1 MYITGEITTATFA
14 LIENTKTNEY
24 KDKRKGPTY
33 TPNIE
38 DAQQFPVNAEL
49 FDKISWMTELNH
61 FVIHFCDQSTDEIN
75 GNRQQ
80 IHTTGQALR
89 QMFQSLNPT
98 LTTKQQLQQIGG
110 VIEPKPEPTPEPV
123 KVSPFRKKSYYK
135 HPTRDEWN
143 QYVTEQQERK
153 KKETIYLQEQYAVA
167 EQLHEQMLQTARNLH
182 IEHDKPHPNQPLMQL
197 GIFQTKTIGEC
208 LYAYFDTHFY
218 DIIAEHISY
227 YTHDVCFPDVCV
239 AQTTTLDLTTLPTTV
254 VVNGVTRMMTDL
266 IKTMWLQPHQKLN
279 RQELLANNQ
288 RYLFK
293 YKPSFSLQT
302 SEKGVFFVIELIP
315 HRWNML
321 APKPFENKF
330 DIQKYNKYSSIFN
343 EDPTEYL
350 QTIPH
355 KFKMLTIKKNVLAC
369 VNQWKQQHKTTIESI
384 KHRESDWWDVTRAPF
399 VNPTPNTNM
408 VYIAYLPTQ
417 DIIKVGR
424 TQNWES
430 RENTYRR
437 IQGPTPETTG
447 NMRLCYAYE
456 TPVTGDKAL
465 DTWLLYCTED
475 HLKHFA
481 NQRMSLV
488 AGNEFFRGLPV
499 QELCIQFDEYIR
511 NLSIHDLLSIRSMQ
525 QAKQFALNNHYDA
538 DRFLLALSQLATK
551 NP

>member
-61 FVIHFCDQSTDEIN
+61 FIIHFCNQSTDEIN
-75 GNRQQ
+75 GNRPK
-80 IHTTGQALR
+80 IHTTGQALQ

-98 LTTKQQLQQIGG
+98 LSTEKQLQQIGG
-110 VIEPKPEPTPEPV
+110 VIEPKPEPIKYFSKPVFTTP
-123 KVSPFRKKSYYK
+123 KTHSPKR
-135 HPTRDEWN
+135 PTRDEWN
-143 QYVTEQQERK
+143 QYIKKQEERK
-153 KKETIYLQEQYAVA
+153 QKEAIYLEEQYTLA
-167 EQLHEQMLQTARNLH
+167 QDLHKQMCQTAYNLQ
-182 IEHDKPHPNQPLMQL
+182 IKPATPHPNQPLMQL
-197 GIFQTKTIGEC
+197 GIFQTKTI
-208 LYAYFDTHFY
+208 
-218 DIIAEHISY
+218 
-227 YTHDVCFPDVCV
+227 
-239 AQTTTLDLTTLPTTV
+239 
-254 VVNGVTRMMTDL
+254 VTRLMKEL
-266 IKTMWLQPHQKLN
+266 IENMWLQPHKKLN
-279 RQELLANNQ
+279 RTKLLTNKQ
-288 RYLFK
+288 QYLFK
-293 YKPSFSLQT
+293 YKPSFTLQT
-302 SEKGVFFVIELIP
+302 SDKGVFFIIDLLP
-315 HRWNML
+315 HQWNMRP
-321 APKPFENKF
+321 PKPFKQRF
-330 DIQKYNKYSSIFN
+330 DIVDYNEYSSIFN

-350 QTIPH
+350 QTVPES
-355 KFKMLTIKKNVLAC
+355 FRLLTVKKHVLEC
-369 VNQWKQQHKTTIESI
+369 VNQWKQQHKTIIESRQ
-384 KHRESDWWDVTRAPF
+384 HRESDWWDVTRAPF
-399 VNPTPNTNM
+399 VNPTPNTNI

-437 IQGPTPETTG
+437 IQGPTLETTG
-447 NMRLCYAYE
+447 DMRLCYAHQTYS
-456 TPVTGDKAL
+456 TGDKAL
-465 DTWLLYCTED
+465 DAWLMYCTED

-538 DRFLLALSQLATK
+538 DRFLIALSQLATK

>member
-61 FVIHFCDQSTDEIN
+61 FIIHFCDQSTDEIN

-89 QMFQSLNPT
+89 QMFQSLNLT
-98 LTTKQQLQQIGG
+98 LTTEQQLQQIGG
-110 VIEPKPEPTPEPV
+110 VIEPKQEPELFKMFSKPKTHY
-123 KVSPFRKKSYYK
+123 KKQ
-135 HPTRDEWN
+135 PTRAELN
-143 QYVTEQQERK
+143 QCLKEQQERHQ
-153 KKETIYLQEQYAVA
+153 KEVIRIQKQFAVA
-167 EQLHEQMLQTARNLH
+167 QALHEQMCQTAQNLQ
-182 IEHDKPHPNQPLMQL
+182 IKQDTPNPNQPLMQL
-197 GIFQTKTIGEC
+197 GIFQTKTIREC
-208 LYAYFDTHFY
+208 LYTYFGTQYY
-218 DIIAEHISY
+218 DIIEEHKSY
-227 YTHDVCFPDVCV
+227 YTDNICV
-239 AQTTTLDLTTLPTTV
+239 AQTTTLDLTTLPTTIV
-254 VVNGVTRMMTDL
+254 VDGVTRLMKEL
-266 IKTMWLQPHQKLN
+266 IDTMWLKPHEEIN
-279 RQELLANNQ
+279 RQSLLDNQ
-288 RYLFK
+288 QKYLFK
-293 YKPSFSLQT
+293 YKPFFALQT
-302 SEKGVFFVIELIP
+302 SNKGVFFVVDLIP
-315 HRWNML
+315 HRWKMRE
-321 APKPFENKF
+321 PKTFKSTF
-330 DIQKYNKYSSIFN
+330 DIKAYTKYSSIFN

-350 QTIPH
+350 QTVPEL
-355 KFKMLTIKKNVLAC
+355 FRLLTVKKNVLEC
-369 VNQWKQQHKTTIESI
+369 VSQWKQQHKTIIESLQ
-384 KHRESDWWDVTRAPF
+384 HRESEWWDVTRAPF
-399 VNPTPNTNM
+399 VNPTPNTNL

-447 NMRLCYAYE
+447 DMRLCYAYE

-465 DTWLLYCTED
+465 DTWLMYCAED

-481 NQRMSLV
+481 NQRMDLV
-488 AGNEFFRGLPV
+488 AGNEFFHGLPI
-499 QELCIQFDEYIR
+499 QELCIQFDEYIH
-511 NLSIHDLLSIRSMQ
+511 NLSIKDILSIRSTQ
-525 QAKQFALNNHYDA
+525 QAKQFALNNHYDV
-538 DRFLLALSQLATK
+538 DRFLIALSQLAIK

>member
-61 FVIHFCDQSTDEIN
+61 FVIHFCNQSTDEIN
-75 GNRQQ
+75 GNKPK
-80 IHTTGQALR
+80 IHTTGQASQ

-98 LTTKQQLQQIGG
+98 LTTEQQLQQIGG
-110 VIEPKPEPTPEPV
+110 VIEPKPEPIKYFSKPVFTTP
-123 KVSPFRKKSYYK
+123 KTHSPKR
-135 HPTRDEWN
+135 PTRDEWN
-143 QYVTEQQERK
+143 QYMKEQEERK
-153 KKETIYLQEQYAVA
+153 QKEAIYLEEQYTLA
-167 EQLHEQMLQTARNLH
+167 QDLHKQMCQTAYNLQ
-182 IEHDKPHPNQPLMQL
+182 IKPATPHPNQPLMQL
-197 GIFQTKTIGEC
+197 GIFQTKTIREC
-208 LYAYFDTHFY
+208 LYAYFGTQFY
-218 DIIAEHISY
+218 DIIAEHKSY
-227 YTHDVCFPDVCV
+227 YTDNVCV
-239 AQTTTLDLTTLPTTV
+239 AQTTTLDLTTLPTTIV
-254 VVNGVTRMMTDL
+254 VDGVTRLMKEL
-266 IKTMWLQPHQKLN
+266 IETMWLQPHKKLN
-279 RQELLANNQ
+279 RTKLLTNKQ
-288 RYLFK
+288 QYLFK
-293 YKPSFSLQT
+293 YKPSFTLQT
-302 SEKGVFFVIELIP
+302 SDKGVFFIIDLIP
-315 HRWNML
+315 HQWNMRP
-321 APKPFENKF
+321 PKPFKQRF
-330 DIQKYNKYSSIFN
+330 DIVDYNEYSSIFN

-350 QTIPH
+350 QTVPES
-355 KFKMLTIKKNVLAC
+355 FRLLTVKKHVLEC
-369 VNQWKQQHKTTIESI
+369 VSQWKQQHKTIIESRQ
-384 KHRESDWWDVTRAPF
+384 HRESDWWDVTRAPF
-399 VNPTPNTNM
+399 VNPTPNTNI

-437 IQGPTPETTG
+437 IQGPTLETTG
-447 NMRLCYAYE
+447 DMRLCYAHQTYS
-456 TPVTGDKAL
+456 TGDKAL
-465 DTWLLYCTED
+465 DTWLMYCTED

-488 AGNEFFRGLPV
+488 AGKEFFRGLPV

-538 DRFLLALSQLATK
+538 DRFLIVLSQLATK

>member
-98 LTTKQQLQQIGG
+98 LTTEQQLQQIGG

-135 HPTRDEWN
+135 RPTRDEWN
-143 QYVTEQQERK
+143 QYMKEQQERK
-153 KKETIYLQEQYAVA
+153 RQETLYVQEQYALA
-167 EQLHEQMLQTARNLH
+167 QDYHKHMCQTVHNLR
-182 IEHDKPHPNQPLMQL
+182 IQHDTPHPDQQLMQL
-197 GIFQTKTIGEC
+197 GIYQTKTIREC
-208 LYAYFDTHFY
+208 LYAYFGTQFY
-218 DIIAEHISY
+218 DIITEHTSY
-227 YTHDVCFPDVCV
+227 TTPDDVCIS
-239 AQTTTLDLTTLPTTV
+239 QTTTLDLTTLPTTV
-254 VVNGVTRMMTDL
+254 IVDGVTRLMKDL
-266 IKTMWLQPHQKLN
+266 IETMWLQPHKELMLQKVLV
-279 RQELLANNQ
+279 NQ
-288 RYLFK
+288 QYYLFK

-302 SEKGVFFVIELIP
+302 SDEGVFFKVTLIP
-315 HRWNML
+315 HKWNMR
-321 APKPFENKF
+321 PPRPFKNKG
-330 DIQKYNKYSSIFN
+330 DVEDYLEELSIFN

-350 QTIPH
+350 QTVPEP
-355 KFKMLTIKKNVLAC
+355 FRLLTVKKHVLEC
-369 VNQWKQQHKTTIESI
+369 VNQWKQQHKTIIESRQ
-384 KHRESDWWDVTRAPF
+384 HRESEWWDVTRAPF
-399 VNPTPNTNM
+399 VNPTPNTNI

-424 TQNWES
+424 TQNWET

-447 NMRLCYAYE
+447 DMRLCYAHPTY
-456 TPVTGDKAL
+456 TTGDKAL

-481 NQRMSLV
+481 NQRMDLV
-488 AGNEFFRGLPV
+488 AGNEFFHGLPI

-511 NLSIHDLLSIRSMQ
+511 NLSIKDILSIRSTQ

>member
-33 TPNIE
+33 TSNIE

-61 FVIHFCDQSTDEIN
+61 FVIHFCNQSTDEIN
-75 GNRQQ
+75 GNKPK
-80 IHTTGQALR
+80 IHTTGQALQ

-98 LTTKQQLQQIGG
+98 LTTEQQLQQIGG
-110 VIEPKPEPTPEPV
+110 VIEPKPEPIKYFSKPVFTTP
-123 KVSPFRKKSYYK
+123 KTHSPKR
-135 HPTRDEWN
+135 PTRDEWN
-143 QYVTEQQERK
+143 QYMKEQEKRK
-153 KKETIYLQEQYAVA
+153 QKEAIYLEEQYTLA
-167 EQLHEQMLQTARNLH
+167 QDLHKQMCQTAYNLQ
-182 IEHDKPHPNQPLMQL
+182 IKPATPHPNQPLMQL
-197 GIFQTKTIGEC
+197 GIFQTKTIREC
-208 LYAYFDTHFY
+208 LYAYFGTQFY
-218 DIIAEHISY
+218 DIIAEHKSY
-227 YTHDVCFPDVCV
+227 YTDNVCV
-239 AQTTTLDLTTLPTTV
+239 AQTTTLDLTTLPTTIV
-254 VVNGVTRMMTDL
+254 IDGVTRLVKEL
-266 IKTMWLQPHQKLN
+266 IETMWLQPHKKLN
-279 RQELLANNQ
+279 RTKLLTNKQ
-288 RYLFK
+288 QYLFK
-293 YKPSFSLQT
+293 YKPSFTLQT
-302 SEKGVFFVIELIP
+302 SDKGVFFIIDLIP
-315 HRWNML
+315 HQWNMRP
-321 APKPFENKF
+321 PKPFKQRF
-330 DIQKYNKYSSIFN
+330 DIVDYNEYSSIFN

-350 QTIPH
+350 QTVPEE
-355 KFKMLTIKKNVLAC
+355 FRLLTVKKHVLES
-369 VNQWKQQHKTTIESI
+369 VNQWKQQHKTIIESRQ
-384 KHRESDWWDVTRAPF
+384 HRESDWWDVTRAPF
-399 VNPTPNTNM
+399 VNPTPNTNI

-437 IQGPTPETTG
+437 IQGPTLETTG
-447 NMRLCYAYE
+447 DMRLCYAHQTYS
-456 TPVTGDKAL
+456 TGDKAL
-465 DTWLLYCTED
+465 DTWLMYCTED

-538 DRFLLALSQLATK
+538 DRFLIVLSQLATK

>member
-61 FVIHFCDQSTDEIN
+61 FIIHFCNQSKDEIN
-75 GNRQQ
+75 GNRPK
-80 IHTTGQALR
+80 IHTTGQALQ

-98 LTTKQQLQQIGG
+98 LSTEKQLQQIGG
-110 VIEPKPEPTPEPV
+110 VIEPKPEPIKYFSKPVFTTP
-123 KVSPFRKKSYYK
+123 KTHSPKR
-135 HPTRDEWN
+135 PTRDEWN
-143 QYVTEQQERK
+143 QYMKEQEKRK
-153 KKETIYLQEQYAVA
+153 QKEAIYLEEQYTLA
-167 EQLHEQMLQTARNLH
+167 QDLHKQMCQTAYNLQ
-182 IEHDKPHPNQPLMQL
+182 IKPATPHPNQPLMQL
-197 GIFQTKTIGEC
+197 GIFQTKTIREC
-208 LYAYFDTHFY
+208 LYAYFGTQFY
-218 DIIAEHISY
+218 DIIAEHKSY
-227 YTHDVCFPDVCV
+227 YTDNVCV
-239 AQTTTLDLTTLPTTV
+239 AQTTTLDLTTLPTTIV
-254 VVNGVTRMMTDL
+254 VDGVTRLMKEL
-266 IKTMWLQPHQKLN
+266 IETMWLQPHKKLN
-279 RQELLANNQ
+279 RTKLLTNKQ
-288 RYLFK
+288 QYLFK
-293 YKPSFSLQT
+293 YKPSFTLQT
-302 SEKGVFFVIELIP
+302 SDKGVFFIIDLIP
-315 HRWNML
+315 HQWNMRP
-321 APKPFENKF
+321 PKPFKQRF
-330 DIQKYNKYSSIFN
+330 DIVDYNEYSSIFN

-350 QTIPH
+350 QTVPES
-355 KFKMLTIKKNVLAC
+355 FRLLTVKKHVLEC
-369 VNQWKQQHKTTIESI
+369 VSQWKQQHKTIIESRQN
-384 KHRESDWWDVTRAPF
+384 RESEWWDVTRAPF
-399 VNPTPNTNM
+399 VNPTPNTNI

-424 TQNWES
+424 TQNWET

-437 IQGPTPETTG
+437 IQGPTLETTG
-447 NMRLCYAYE
+447 DMRLCYAHQTYS
-456 TPVTGDKAL
+456 TGDKAL
-465 DTWLLYCTED
+465 DTWLMYCTED

-538 DRFLLALSQLATK
+538 DRFLIALSQLATR

>member
-61 FVIHFCDQSTDEIN
+61 FVIHFCNQSTDEIN
-75 GNRQQ
+75 GNKPK
-80 IHTTGQALR
+80 IHTTGQALQ

-98 LTTKQQLQQIGG
+98 LTTEQQLQQIGG
-110 VIEPKPEPTPEPV
+110 VIEPKPEVKPEPV
-123 KVSPFRKKSYYK
+123 KVSTFRKKSYYK
-135 HPTRDEWN
+135 RPTHDEWN
-143 QYVTEQQERK
+143 QYMKEQQERK
-153 KKETIYLQEQYAVA
+153 RQEILYAQEQYALA
-167 EQLHEQMLQTARNLH
+167 QDHYKYMCQTVHNLR
-182 IEHDKPHPNQPLMQL
+182 IQHDTPHPDQPLMQL
-197 GIFQTKTIGEC
+197 GIYQTKTIREC
-208 LYAYFDTHFY
+208 LYTYFGTQFY
-218 DIIAEHISY
+218 DIITEHTSY
-227 YTHDVCFPDVCV
+227 TTPDDGCI

-254 VVNGVTRMMTDL
+254 IIDGVTRLIKDL
-266 IKTMWLQPHQKLN
+266 IKTMWLQPHKELMLQKVLV
-279 RQELLANNQ
+279 NQ
-288 RYLFK
+288 QYYLFK
-293 YKPSFSLQT
+293 YKPSFELQT
-302 SEKGVFFVIELIP
+302 SNKGVFFKIALIP
-315 HRWNML
+315 HKWNMR
-321 APKPFENKF
+321 PPRPFKNKG
-330 DIQKYNKYSSIFN
+330 DVEYYLDELSIFN
-343 EDPTEYL
+343 EDPTHHL
-350 QTIPH
+350 QTVPES
-355 KFKMLTIKKNVLAC
+355 FRLLTVKKHVLEC
-369 VNQWKQQHKTTIESI
+369 VSQWKQQHKTIIESRQ
-384 KHRESDWWDVTRAPF
+384 HQESEWWDVTRAPF
-399 VNPTPNTNM
+399 VNPTPNTNI

-424 TQNWES
+424 TQNWET

-447 NMRLCYAYE
+447 DMRLCYAHPTY
-456 TPVTGDKAL
+456 TTGDKAL

-475 HLKHFA
+475 HLKRFA
-481 NQRMSLV
+481 SKRMELV

-525 QAKQFALNNHYDA
+525 QAKQFALNNHYDV

>member
-14 LIENTKTNEY
+14 LIKNTKTNEY

-61 FVIHFCDQSTDEIN
+61 FIIHFCNQSTDEIN
-75 GNRQQ
+75 GNRPK
-80 IHTTGQALR
+80 IHTTGQALQ

-98 LTTKQQLQQIGG
+98 LSTEKQLQQIGG
-110 VIEPKPEPTPEPV
+110 VIEPKPEPIKYFSKPVFTTP
-123 KVSPFRKKSYYK
+123 KTHSPKR
-135 HPTRDEWN
+135 PTRDEWN
-143 QYVTEQQERK
+143 QYMKKQEERK
-153 KKETIYLQEQYAVA
+153 QKEAIYLEEQYTLT
-167 EQLHEQMLQTARNLH
+167 QDLHKQMCQTAYNLQ
-182 IEHDKPHPNQPLMQL
+182 IKPATPHPNQPLMQL
-197 GIFQTKTIGEC
+197 GIFQTKTIREC
-208 LYAYFDTHFY
+208 LYAYFGTQFY
-218 DIIAEHISY
+218 DIIAEHKSY
-227 YTHDVCFPDVCV
+227 YTDNVCV
-239 AQTTTLDLTTLPTTV
+239 TQTTTLDLTTLPTTIV
-254 VVNGVTRMMTDL
+254 VDGVTRLMKEL
-266 IKTMWLQPHQKLN
+266 IENMWLQPHKKLN
-279 RQELLANNQ
+279 RTKLLTNKQ
-288 RYLFK
+288 QYLFK
-293 YKPSFSLQT
+293 YKPSFTLQT
-302 SEKGVFFVIELIP
+302 SDKGVFFIIDLIP
-315 HRWNML
+315 HQWNMRP
-321 APKPFENKF
+321 PKPFKQRF
-330 DIQKYNKYSSIFN
+330 DIVDYNEYSSIFN
-343 EDPTEYL
+343 EGPTEYL
-350 QTIPH
+350 QTVPES
-355 KFKMLTIKKNVLAC
+355 FRLLTVKKHVLEC
-369 VNQWKQQHKTTIESI
+369 VSQWKQQHKTIIESRQ
-384 KHRESDWWDVTRAPF
+384 HRESDWWDVTRAPF
-399 VNPTPNTNM
+399 VNPTPNTNI

-437 IQGPTPETTG
+437 IQGPTLETTG
-447 NMRLCYAYE
+447 DMRLCYAHQTYS
-456 TPVTGDKAL
+456 TGDKAL
-465 DTWLLYCTED
+465 DTWLMYCTED

-538 DRFLLALSQLATK
+538 DRFLIVLSQLATK

>member
-75 GNRQQ
+75 RNRPQ
-80 IHTTGQALR
+80 IHTTGQALQ

-98 LTTKQQLQQIGG
+98 LTTEQQLQQIGG
-110 VIEPKPEPTPEPV
+110 VIEPKPEPIKYFSKPVFTTP
-123 KVSPFRKKSYYK
+123 KTHSPKR
-135 HPTRDEWN
+135 PTRDEWN
-143 QYVTEQQERK
+143 QYMKEQEERK
-153 KKETIYLQEQYAVA
+153 QKEAIYLEEQYTLA
-167 EQLHEQMLQTARNLH
+167 QDLHKQMCQTAYNLQ
-182 IEHDKPHPNQPLMQL
+182 IKPATPHPNQPLMQL
-197 GIFQTKTIGEC
+197 GIFQTKTVREC
-208 LYAYFDTHFY
+208 LYAYFGTQFY
-218 DIIAEHISY
+218 DIIAEHKSY
-227 YTHDVCFPDVCV
+227 YTDNVCV
-239 AQTTTLDLTTLPTTV
+239 AQTTTLDLTTLPTTIV
-254 VVNGVTRMMTDL
+254 VDGVTRLVKEL
-266 IKTMWLQPHQKLN
+266 IETMWLQPHKKLN
-279 RQELLANNQ
+279 RTKLLTNKQ
-288 RYLFK
+288 QYLFK
-293 YKPSFSLQT
+293 YKPSFTLQT
-302 SEKGVFFVIELIP
+302 SDKGVFFIIDLIP
-315 HRWNML
+315 HQWNMRP
-321 APKPFENKF
+321 PKPFKQRF
-330 DIQKYNKYSSIFN
+330 DIVDYNEYSSIFN
-343 EDPTEYL
+343 EDLTEYL
-350 QTIPH
+350 QTVPEE
-355 KFKMLTIKKNVLAC
+355 FRLLTVKKHVLES
-369 VNQWKQQHKTTIESI
+369 VNQWKQQHKTTIESRQ
-384 KHRESDWWDVTRAPF
+384 HRESEWWDVTRAPF
-399 VNPTPNTNM
+399 VNPTPNTNI

-437 IQGPTPETTG
+437 IQGPTLETTG
-447 NMRLCYAYE
+447 DMRLCYAHQTYS
-456 TPVTGDKAL
+456 TGDKAL
-465 DTWLLYCTED
+465 DTLLMYCTED

-538 DRFLLALSQLATK
+538 DRFLIALSQLATK

>member
-61 FVIHFCDQSTDEIN
+61 FIIHFCNQSTDEIN
-75 GNRQQ
+75 GNRPK
-80 IHTTGQALR
+80 IHTTGQALQ

-98 LTTKQQLQQIGG
+98 LSTEKQLQQIGG
-110 VIEPKPEPTPEPV
+110 VIEPKPEVKPKPV

-135 HPTRDEWN
+135 RPTHDEWN
-143 QYVTEQQERK
+143 QYMKEQQERK
-153 KKETIYLQEQYAVA
+153 QKEDIYLQEQYAVA
-167 EQLHEQMLQTARNLH
+167 EQLHKQMRHTAQNLH
-182 IEHDKPHPNQPLMQL
+182 IEHDTPHPKQPLMQL

-208 LYAYFDTHFY
+208 LYTYFGTQFY

-227 YTHDVCFPDVCV
+227 YTHDVCFPDICI

-254 VVNGVTRMMTDL
+254 VVDGVTRMMTDL

-279 RQELLANNQ
+279 RKELLENNQ
-288 RYLFK
+288 QYLFK

-315 HRWNML
+315 HKWNMRP
-321 APKPFENKF
+321 PKQFRQRF
-330 DIQKYNKYSSIFN
+330 DIVDYSEYSSIFN

-350 QTIPH
+350 QTVPES
-355 KFKMLTIKKNVLAC
+355 FRLLTVKKHVLEC
-369 VNQWKQQHKTTIESI
+369 VSQWKQQHKTIIESRQ
-384 KHRESDWWDVTRAPF
+384 HRESEWWDVTRAPF
-399 VNPTPNTNM
+399 VNPTPNTNL

-430 RENTYRR
+430 RENTYRH

-447 NMRLCYAYE
+447 DMRLCYAYE

-465 DTWLLYCTED
+465 DTWLMYCTED
-475 HLKHFA
+475 HLKRFA
-481 NQRMSLV
+481 NKRMELV
-488 AGNEFFRGLPV
+488 AGNEFFRGMDI
-499 QELCIQFDEYIR
+499 QELCIQFNDYITH
-511 NLSIHDLLSIRSMQ
+511 LSIKDVVSIRSKQ
-525 QAKQFALNNHYDA
+525 QAKRFALQNNYHTE
-538 DRFLLALSQLATK
+538 RFLDALSQI
-551 NP
+551 

>member
-75 GNRQQ
+75 ENRPK
-80 IHTTGQALR
+80 IHTTGQSLQ

-98 LTTKQQLQQIGG
+98 LTTEQQLEQIGG
-110 VIEPKPEPTPEPV
+110 VFEPKTI
-123 KVSPFRKKSYYK
+123 KLYFGKKKTIYQK
-135 HPTRDEWN
+135 RATNTEWN
-143 QYVTEQQERK
+143 QYMKEQQKRK
-153 KKETIYLQEQYAVA
+153 QKEALYVQEQYALA
-167 EQLHEQMLQTARNLH
+167 QDLYKQMCQTARNLQ
-182 IEHDKPHPNQPLMQL
+182 IKHDTPHPDQPLMQL
-197 GIFQTKTIGEC
+197 GIYQTKTIREC
-208 LYAYFDTHFY
+208 LYVYFGTQFY
-218 DIIAEHISY
+218 DIIAEHTSY
-227 YTHDVCFPDVCV
+227 HTPNDVCV
-239 AQTTTLDLTTLPTTV
+239 AQTTTLDLTTLSTTMIV
-254 VVNGVTRMMTDL
+254 DGVTRLMKDL
-266 IKTMWLQPHQKLN
+266 IETMWLQPHEDLTRQKVSDS
-279 RQELLANNQ
+279 QQ
-288 RYLFK
+288 YYLFK
-293 YKPSFSLQT
+293 YKPSFKLQT
-302 SEKGVFFVIELIP
+302 SNKGVFFEITLIP
-315 HRWNML
+315 HKWNFRP
-321 APKPFENKF
+321 PKPFKSEF
-330 DIQKYNKYSSIFN
+330 DVRSYREYSSIFN

-350 QTIPH
+350 QTVPES
-355 KFKMLTIKKNVLAC
+355 FRLLTVKKHVLESM
-369 VNQWKQQHKTTIESI
+369 NQWKQQHKTIIESRQ
-384 KHRESDWWDVTRAPF
+384 HRESKWWDVTRAPF
-399 VNPTPNTNM
+399 VNPTPNTNL

-447 NMRLCYAYE
+447 DMRLCYAHPTY
-456 TPVTGDKAL
+456 TTGDKAL

-499 QELCIQFDEYIR
+499 QELCIQFDEYIH
-511 NLSIHDLLSIRSMQ
+511 NLSIKDILSIRSTQ
-525 QAKQFALNNHYDA
+525 QAKQFALNNHYDV

>member
-75 GNRQQ
+75 GNRPK
-80 IHTTGQALR
+80 IHTTGQALQ
-89 QMFQSLNPT
+89 QMFQSLNPNQ
-98 LTTKQQLQQIGG
+98 TTEQQLRQIGG
-110 VIEPKPEPTPEPV
+110 MIESKPDIKPEPVNVIPT
-123 KVSPFRKKSYYK
+123 SKKSYYK
-135 HPTRDEWN
+135 RPTRAEWN
-143 QYVTEQQERK
+143 KYLLEQQERK
-153 KKETIYLQEQYAVA
+153 QQKELYLQEQYVLAQ
-167 EQLHEQMLQTARNLH
+167 ELNKQMKQTARNLH
-182 IEHDKPHPNQPLMQL
+182 IEHDTPHPNQPLMQL
-197 GIFQTKTIGEC
+197 GVFKTKTIREC
-208 LYAYFDTHFY
+208 LYAYFGTQFY
-218 DIIAEHISY
+218 DIIAEHKSY

-254 VVNGVTRMMTDL
+254 VVDGVTRMMTNL

-279 RQELLANNQ
+279 RQELLANSQ
-288 RYLFK
+288 QYLFK

-302 SEKGVFFVIELIP
+302 SDKGVFFVIELIP
-315 HRWNML
+315 HRWNTPE
-321 APKPFENKF
+321 PKPFKTEF
-330 DIQKYNKYSSIFN
+330 DIRKYREYSSIFN
-343 EDPTEYL
+343 EDPTHHL
-350 QTIPH
+350 QTVPES
-355 KFKMLTIKKNVLAC
+355 FRVLTVKKHVLER
-369 VNQWKQQHKTTIESI
+369 VNQWKQQHKTIIESRQ
-384 KHRESDWWDVTRAPF
+384 HRESEWWDVTRAPF
-399 VNPTPNTNM
+399 VNPTPNTNL

-447 NMRLCYAYE
+447 DMRLCYARPTY
-456 TPVTGDKAL
+456 TTGDKAL
-465 DTWLLYCTED
+465 DTWLMYCTED
-475 HLKHFA
+475 HLKRFA
-481 NQRMSLV
+481 NKRMELV

-538 DRFLLALSQLATK
+538 DRFLIALSQLATK

>member
-61 FVIHFCDQSTDEIN
+61 FVIHFCNQSTDEIN
-75 GNRQQ
+75 GNKPK
-80 IHTTGQALR
+80 IHTTGQALQ

-98 LTTKQQLQQIGG
+98 LTTEQQLQQIGG
-110 VIEPKPEPTPEPV
+110 VIEPKPEVKPEPV
-123 KVSPFRKKSYYK
+123 KVSTLRKKSYYK
-135 HPTRDEWN
+135 RPTHDEWN
-143 QYVTEQQERK
+143 QYMKEQQERK
-153 KKETIYLQEQYAVA
+153 RQEILYAQEQYALA
-167 EQLHEQMLQTARNLH
+167 QNHYKYMCQTVHNLR
-182 IEHDKPHPNQPLMQL
+182 IQHDTPHPDQPLMQL
-197 GIFQTKTIGEC
+197 GIYQTKTIREC
-208 LYAYFDTHFY
+208 LYTYFGTQFY
-218 DIIAEHISY
+218 DIITEHTSY
-227 YTHDVCFPDVCV
+227 TTPDDGCI

-254 VVNGVTRMMTDL
+254 IIDGVTRLMKDL
-266 IKTMWLQPHQKLN
+266 IKTMWLQPHKELMLQKVLV
-279 RQELLANNQ
+279 NQ
-288 RYLFK
+288 QYYLFK
-293 YKPSFSLQT
+293 YKPSFELQT
-302 SEKGVFFVIELIP
+302 SNKGVFFKIALIP
-315 HRWNML
+315 HKWNMR
-321 APKPFENKF
+321 PPRPFKNKG
-330 DIQKYNKYSSIFN
+330 DVEYYLDELSIFN
-343 EDPTEYL
+343 EDPTHHL
-350 QTIPH
+350 QTVPES
-355 KFKMLTIKKNVLAC
+355 FRLLTVKKHVLEC
-369 VNQWKQQHKTTIESI
+369 VSQWKQQHKTIIESRQ
-384 KHRESDWWDVTRAPF
+384 HRESDWWDVTRAPF
-399 VNPTPNTNM
+399 VNPTPNTNI

-437 IQGPTPETTG
+437 IQGPTLETTG
-447 NMRLCYAYE
+447 DMRLCYAHQTYS
-456 TPVTGDKAL
+456 TGDKAL
-465 DTWLLYCTED
+465 DTWLMYCTED

-538 DRFLLALSQLATK
+538 DRFLIVLSQLATK

>member
-1 MYITGEITTATFA
+1 MYITGEITNATFA

-75 GNRQQ
+75 RNRPQ
-80 IHTTGQALR
+80 IHTTGQALQ

-98 LTTKQQLQQIGG
+98 LTTEQQLQQIGG
-110 VIEPKPEPTPEPV
+110 AIEPKPEPIKYFSKPVFTTP
-123 KVSPFRKKSYYK
+123 KTHSPKR
-135 HPTRDEWN
+135 PTRDEWN
-143 QYVTEQQERK
+143 QYMKEQEERK
-153 KKETIYLQEQYAVA
+153 QKETIYLEEQYTLA
-167 EQLHEQMLQTARNLH
+167 QDLHKQMCQTAYNLQ
-182 IEHDKPHPNQPLMQL
+182 IKPATPHPNQPLMQL
-197 GIFQTKTIGEC
+197 GIFQTKTIREC
-208 LYAYFDTHFY
+208 LYAYFGTQFY
-218 DIIAEHISY
+218 DIIAEHKSY
-227 YTHDVCFPDVCV
+227 YTDNVCV
-239 AQTTTLDLTTLPTTV
+239 AQTTTLDLTTLPTTIV
-254 VVNGVTRMMTDL
+254 IDGVTRLVKEL
-266 IKTMWLQPHQKLN
+266 IETMWLQPHKKLN
-279 RQELLANNQ
+279 RTKLLTNKQ
-288 RYLFK
+288 QYLFK
-293 YKPSFSLQT
+293 YKPSFTLQT
-302 SEKGVFFVIELIP
+302 SDKGVFFIIDLIP
-315 HRWNML
+315 HQWNMRP
-321 APKPFENKF
+321 PKQFKQRF
-330 DIQKYNKYSSIFN
+330 DIVDYNEYSSIFN

-350 QTIPH
+350 QTVPEE
-355 KFKMLTIKKNVLAC
+355 FRLLTVKKHVLES
-369 VNQWKQQHKTTIESI
+369 VNQWKQQHKTIIESRQ
-384 KHRESDWWDVTRAPF
+384 HRESDWWDITRAPF
-399 VNPTPNTNM
+399 VNPTPNTNI

-437 IQGPTPETTG
+437 IQGPTLETTG
-447 NMRLCYAYE
+447 DMRLCYAHQTYS
-456 TPVTGDKAL
+456 TGDKAL
-465 DTWLLYCTED
+465 DTWLMYCTED

-488 AGNEFFRGLPV
+488 TGNEFFRGLPV

-538 DRFLLALSQLATK
+538 DRFLIVLSQLATK

>member
-14 LIENTKTNEY
+14 LIENTKTLEY

-49 FDKISWMTELNH
+49 FDKISWMTELNP
-61 FVIHFCDQSTDEIN
+61 FVIHFCNQSTDEIN
-75 GNRQQ
+75 GNKPK
-80 IHTTGQALR
+80 IHTTGQALQ

-98 LTTKQQLQQIGG
+98 LSTEQQLEQIGG
-110 VIEPKPEPTPEPV
+110 VFEPKTIKLYFGE
-123 KVSPFRKKSYYK
+123 KKTIYQKRATS
-135 HPTRDEWN
+135 TEWN
-143 QYVTEQQERK
+143 KYMKEEQERK
-153 KKETIYLQEQYAVA
+153 QKEALYVQEQYALA
-167 EQLHEQMLQTARNLH
+167 QDLHKQMCQTARNLQ
-182 IEHDKPHPNQPLMQL
+182 IKHDTPHPDQPLMQL
-197 GIFQTKTIGEC
+197 GIHQTKTIREC
-208 LYAYFDTHFY
+208 LYAYFGTQFY
-218 DIIAEHISY
+218 DIITEHTSY
-227 YTHDVCFPDVCV
+227 TTPDDVYV
-239 AQTTTLDLTTLPTTV
+239 AQTTTMDLTTLPTTMIV
-254 VVNGVTRMMTDL
+254 DGVTRLMKDL
-266 IKTMWLQPHQKLN
+266 IETMWLQPHEDLTQQKVSD
-279 RQELLANNQ
+279 NQ
-288 RYLFK
+288 QHYLFK
-293 YKPSFSLQT
+293 YKPSFKLQT
-302 SEKGVFFVIELIP
+302 SNKGVFFEIALIP
-315 HRWNML
+315 HKWNFRP
-321 APKPFENKF
+321 PKPFKSEF
-330 DIQKYNKYSSIFN
+330 DIRSYREYSSIFN

-350 QTIPH
+350 QTVPEE
-355 KFKMLTIKKNVLAC
+355 FRLLTVKKHVLES
-369 VNQWKQQHKTTIESI
+369 VNQWKQQHKTIIESRQ
-384 KHRESDWWDVTRAPF
+384 HRESEWWDVTRAPF
-399 VNPTPNTNM
+399 VNPTPNTNI

-437 IQGPTPETTG
+437 IQGPTLETTG
-447 NMRLCYAYE
+447 DMRLCYAHQTYS
-456 TPVTGDKAL
+456 TGDKAL
-465 DTWLLYCTED
+465 DTWLMYCTED

-538 DRFLLALSQLATK
+538 DRFLIVLSQLATK

>member
-1 MYITGEITTATFA
+1 MYITGEITTSTFA

-61 FVIHFCDQSTDEIN
+61 FIIHFCNQSTDEIN
-75 GNRQQ
+75 RNRPK
-80 IHTTGQALR
+80 IHTTGQALQ

-98 LTTKQQLQQIGG
+98 LSTEKQLQQIGG
-110 VIEPKPEPTPEPV
+110 VIEPKPEVKPEPV
-123 KVSPFRKKSYYK
+123 KVSSFRKKSYYK
-135 HPTRDEWN
+135 RPTHDEWN
-143 QYVTEQQERK
+143 QYMKEQQERK
-153 KKETIYLQEQYAVA
+153 RQEILYAQEQYALA
-167 EQLHEQMLQTARNLH
+167 QDHYKYMCQTVHNLR
-182 IEHDKPHPNQPLMQL
+182 IQHDTPHPDQPLMQL
-197 GIFQTKTIGEC
+197 GIYQTKTIREC
-208 LYAYFDTHFY
+208 LYTYFGTQFY
-218 DIIAEHISY
+218 DIITEHTSY
-227 YTHDVCFPDVCV
+227 TTPDDGCI

-254 VVNGVTRMMTDL
+254 IIDGVTRLMKDL
-266 IKTMWLQPHQKLN
+266 IKTMWLQPHKELMLQKVLV
-279 RQELLANNQ
+279 NQ
-288 RYLFK
+288 QYYLFK
-293 YKPSFSLQT
+293 YKPSFELQT
-302 SEKGVFFVIELIP
+302 SNKGVFFKIALIP
-315 HRWNML
+315 HKWNMR
-321 APKPFENKF
+321 PPRPFKNKG
-330 DIQKYNKYSSIFN
+330 DVEYYLDELSIFN
-343 EDPTEYL
+343 EDPTHHL
-350 QTIPH
+350 QTVPES
-355 KFKMLTIKKNVLAC
+355 FRLLTVKKHVLEC
-369 VNQWKQQHKTTIESI
+369 VNQWKQQHKTIIESRQ
-384 KHRESDWWDVTRAPF
+384 HRESEWWDVTRAPF
-399 VNPTPNTNM
+399 VNPTPNTNL

-437 IQGPTPETTG
+437 IQGPTLETTG
-447 NMRLCYAYE
+447 DIRLCYAHQTYS
-456 TPVTGDKAL
+456 TGDKAL
-465 DTWLLYCTED
+465 DTWLMYCTED

-538 DRFLLALSQLATK
+538 DRFLIVLSQLATK

>member
-14 LIENTKTNEY
+14 LIENTKTLEY

-61 FVIHFCDQSTDEIN
+61 FIIHFCDQSTDEIN

-98 LTTKQQLQQIGG
+98 LTTEQQLQQIGG
-110 VIEPKPEPTPEPV
+110 VIEPKLEPELFKMFSKPKTHY
-123 KVSPFRKKSYYK
+123 KKQ
-135 HPTRDEWN
+135 PTRAELN
-143 QYVTEQQERK
+143 QCLKEQQERHQ
-153 KKETIYLQEQYAVA
+153 KEVIRIQKQFAVA
-167 EQLHEQMLQTARNLH
+167 QALHEQMCQTAQNLQ
-182 IEHDKPHPNQPLMQL
+182 IKQDTPNPNQPLMQL
-197 GIFQTKTIGEC
+197 GIFQTKTIREC
-208 LYAYFDTHFY
+208 LYAYFGTQFY
-218 DIIAEHISY
+218 DIIAEHKSY
-227 YTHDVCFPDVCV
+227 YTDNICV

-254 VVNGVTRMMTDL
+254 VIDGVTRLMKEL
-266 IKTMWLQPHQKLN
+266 IDIMWLKPHEEIN
-279 RQELLANNQ
+279 RQSLLDNQ
-288 RYLFK
+288 QKYLFK
-293 YKPSFSLQT
+293 YKPFFALQT
-302 SEKGVFFVIELIP
+302 SNKGVFFVVDLIP
-315 HRWNML
+315 HRWKMRE
-321 APKPFENKF
+321 PKPFKSTF
-330 DIQKYNKYSSIFN
+330 DIKAYTKYSSIFN

-350 QTIPH
+350 QTVPES
-355 KFKMLTIKKNVLAC
+355 FRLLTVKKHVLEC
-369 VNQWKQQHKTTIESI
+369 VSQWKQQHKNIIESRQ
-384 KHRESDWWDVTRAPF
+384 HRESEWWDVTRAPF
-399 VNPTPNTNM
+399 VNPTPNTNL

-447 NMRLCYAYE
+447 DMRLCYAYE

-465 DTWLLYCTED
+465 DTWLMYCAED

-481 NQRMSLV
+481 CKRMDLV
-488 AGNEFFRGLPV
+488 AGNEFFRGMDI
-499 QELCIQFDEYIR
+499 QDLCIQFNDYIHT
-511 NLSIHDLLSIRSMQ
+511 LSIQDLLSIRSTQ
-525 QAKQFALNNHYDA
+525 QAKQFALNNNYHV
-538 DRFLLALSQLATK
+538 DRFLTTLSQL
-551 NP
+551 

>member
-14 LIENTKTNEY
+14 LIENTKTHEF

-75 GNRQQ
+75 ENRQQ
-80 IHTTGQALR
+80 IHTTGQALQ

-98 LTTKQQLQQIGG
+98 LSTEQQLQQIGG

-135 HPTRDEWN
+135 RPTRDEWN
-143 QYVTEQQERK
+143 QYVKEQQEYKRK
-153 KKETIYLQEQYAVA
+153 ESSYIQEQYAVA
-167 EQLHEQMLQTARNLH
+167 EQLHELMCQTAQNLH
-182 IEHDKPHPNQPLMQL
+182 IERDTPHPNQPLMQL

-208 LYAYFDTHFY
+208 LYAYFGTHFY

-227 YTHDVCFPDVCV
+227 WTHDDCFPDVCV

-254 VVNGVTRMMTDL
+254 VVDGVTRLMTNL

-279 RQELLANNQ
+279 RQKLLANNQ
-288 RYLFK
+288 QYLFK

-315 HRWNML
+315 HRWNMR

-330 DIQKYNKYSSIFN
+330 DIQEYNKYSSIFN

-355 KFKMLTIKKNVLAC
+355 EFKMLTIKKHVLAC
-369 VNQWKQQHKTTIESI
+369 LNQWKQQHKTTIESI

-399 VNPTPNTNM
+399 VNPKPNTNLL
-408 VYIAYLPTQ
+408 YIAYLPTQ
-417 DIIKVGR
+417 QVIKVGR
-424 TQNWES
+424 TQNWEA

-447 NMRLCYAYE
+447 DMRLCYAYE
-456 TPVTGDKAL
+456 TPVTVDKAL
-465 DTWLLYCTED
+465 DTWLLYCAED
-475 HLKHFA
+475 HLKQFA
-481 NQRMSLV
+481 KQRMNLV
-488 AGNEFFRGLPV
+488 AGNEFFRCMDI
-499 QELCIQFDEYIR
+499 QELCIQFNDYIH
-511 NLSIHDLLSIRSMQ
+511 NLSIQDLLSIRSTQ
-525 QAKQFALNNHYDA
+525 QAKQFALNNHYDV
-538 DRFLLALSQLATK
+538 DRFLSALSQLATK